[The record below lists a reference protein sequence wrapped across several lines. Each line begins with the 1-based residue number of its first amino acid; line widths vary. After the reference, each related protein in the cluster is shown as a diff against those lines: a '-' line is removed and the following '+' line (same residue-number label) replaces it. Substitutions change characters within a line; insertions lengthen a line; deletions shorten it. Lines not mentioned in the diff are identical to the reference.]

1 MTQTVDLSQLPAPD
15 VVETLDYETVLAE
28 RKAAFLALV
37 PAEDRDAWARTL
49 GLDSEPVTMF
59 LQESAYRELI
69 LRQRINE
76 AALADMLPYS
86 SGTDLDNLV
95 VNFNVE
101 RLIVQAGDDTVTPP
115 IPEIMESDAD
125 LRSRS
130 QQAFE
135 GLSVAG
141 PTAAYEF
148 FARSASGSVADV
160 SATSPSPA
168 CVTVTVLSQDGDG
181 TAADE
186 LLQAVSDALNDETVR
201 PVADRVTVQSAE
213 IIDYT
218 ISATL
223 HLYSNLSA
231 TEALILATAKERLNS
246 YISGRW
252 LGRGA
257 SLSGI
262 YAALQVE
269 GVQRVELTSPAGD
282 VICTPQQAA
291 YCSSITLAVG
301 SDD

>member
-49 GLDSEPVTMF
+49 ELDSEPVTMF

-86 SGTDLDNLV
+86 SGNDLDNLV
-95 VNFNVE
+95 ANFNVE
-101 RLIVQAGDDTVTPP
+101 RLVVQEGDDTVTPP
-115 IPEIMESDAD
+115 IPEILESDAD
-125 LRSRS
+125 LRARS

-148 FARSASGSVADV
+148 FARSASGSVADA

-168 CVTVTVLSQDGDG
+168 CVTITVLSQNGDG
-181 TAADE
+181 TADDD
-186 LLQAVSDALNDETVR
+186 LLQTVSDALNDETVR

-213 IIDYT
+213 IVDYT
-218 ISATL
+218 INATL
-223 HLYSNLSA
+223 YLYDNLSA
-231 TEALILATAKERLNS
+231 TEALILAAASERLAS
-246 YISGRW
+246 YVSGRW

-269 GVQRVELTSPAGD
+269 GVQRVELASPTAD
-282 VICTPQQAA
+282 VICTLQQAA
-291 YCSSITLAVG
+291 YCSSSTVAVG
-301 SDD
+301 SNE